1 MNWYKDQSK
10 DKGKEER
17 MRFATWGPVLA
28 NASKIMS
35 APDLSSAVGAL
46 FDTGAKVAQSYIG
59 QKGSETS
66 MDAAVRKSTLEGAKT
81 MSEIVENLTP
91 TAAYVAAST
100 SIDKLIASNDG

>member
-1 MNWYKDQSK
+1 MLLFNNDINDPNYIPLEQKEIKEEIDEVNISTNVEEQPDYNKFMNWYKDQSK

-46 FDTGAKVAQSYIG
+46 FDTGAKVAQS
-59 QKGSETS
+59 
-66 MDAAVRKSTLEGAKT
+66 
-81 MSEIVENLTP
+81 
-91 TAAYVAAST
+91 
-100 SIDKLIASNDG
+100 